1 MGNIPLY
8 ISIIVLIE
16 LFVLDI
22 TQSVGVNTDFIPGY
36 TTFPRDRLL
45 PASLFS
51 KKVNRAKHNMDRSKT
66 RT

>member
-36 TTFPRDRLL
+36 TTFPRDKLHTHSITILL
-45 PASLFS
+45 HIVTGVLLS
-51 KKVNRAKHNMDRSKT
+51 
-66 RT
+66 